1 MISPQSYT
9 RAWILTQSKR
19 LGNTGPEILEYAI
32 CSLGLLEQLAINR
45 LDFVFKGG
53 TSLMLH
59 FPEIKRLSTDIDIV
73 CNTSREKLEEILT
86 KICSD
91 SIFSKWELD
100 DERSYSG
107 KIPKAHY
114 SFYFHSNLFENERY
128 VLLDVLIEKP
138 EYPEIIEKEIGLP
151 ILIQDGESTSVRLLG
166 INSLLGDKLT
176 AFAPNTIGVTY
187 KSGKYLGMVKQ
198 LYDIDLLIDAGKDLS
213 LISDTF
219 KLSAHKEI
227 AYLHEENF
235 KIDDVYSDIR
245 NTSFLLAYGLL
256 RKLTDTE
263 SNNKYRIFERG
274 RIALNS
280 FLPGRKR
287 FTRNDVLLAASRAA
301 YITSIIQFEKLE
313 EFRLFDND
321 IPIEDYLF
329 PEKSENQLNKLSKL
343 PGGVLYYLKNAYD
356 LTK

>member
-32 CSLGLLEQLAINR
+32 CALGLLELLSINR

-53 TSLMLH
+53 TSLILH
-59 FPEIKRLSTDIDIV
+59 FPEIKRFSTDIDIV
-73 CNTSREKLEEILT
+73 CNTPRERLEGILT

-100 DERSYSG
+100 EERSYSG

-114 SFYFHSNLFENERY
+114 LLYFHSNLFDNERY

-138 EYPEIIEKEIGLP
+138 DYPEIIEKGIGLP
-151 ILIQDGESTSVRLLG
+151 ILIQDGESTSVRMLG

-187 KSGKYLGMVKQ
+187 KSGKHLSMLKQ
-198 LYDIDLLIDAGKDLS
+198 LYDIDLLIDASTNLPLVS
-213 LISDTF
+213 ETF
-219 KLSAHKEI
+219 KISAHKEM
-227 AYLHEENF
+227 AYLYEENF
-235 KIDDVYSDIR
+235 KIGDVYSDIR

-256 RKLTDTE
+256 RKLSETE
-263 SNNKYRIFERG
+263 SNNNYSIFERG
-274 RIALNS
+274 RVALNS

-313 EFRLFDND
+313 EFRLFKND
-321 IPIEDYLF
+321 ILIL
-329 PEKSENQLNKLSKL
+329 L
-343 PGGVLYYLKNAYD
+343 
-356 LTK
+356 